1 MAAKTLAVT
10 LLGLAVLVVTVLL
23 AIGAHIV
30 SMTLADSATID
41 LTLTPASLV
50 NLAVLQVQGVLLGF
64 AFGALFLNAPLGIVA
79 FFLTPMVSTL
89 VFSMTAWLRE
99 HAACLELSAS
109 TGPLMGQ
116 DWLTADQWARFAT
129 STAIWL
135 LIPLTIGLWRV
146 AHKEVK

>member
-99 HAACLELSAS
+99 HAAWLELSAS